1 MEESVKETAFLIGCV
16 KYLTASIQGSQLLSF
31 AYFPLKVTVIF
42 PFDF

>member
-1 MEESVKETAFLIGCV
+1 MKETAFVIGCV

-31 AYFPLKVTVIF
+31 ACFPLKVTVIF